1 MGMKRFTSKMLFL
14 RAAYAATYYRNE
26 KKPGKPGC
34 FDLSLCSG
42 RRRAPLGALAL
53 GLSRRPFESRFGA
66 VDPFAQRN
74 KHQTAQ
80 PPSASLAQGDGV
92 PLGSQ
97 GGRRHLAAGAKGPGL
112 PNGKPGPGAK
122 GPRPGF
128 QGATRPRRPPRA
140 AGILP
145 TPTGQGRPME
155 CNLNQAGSNAPA
167 IEQVGIHHRHQS
179 GNGNGWV

>member
-80 PPSASLAQGDGV
+80 PPSASLAQGEGV
-92 PLGSQ
+92 SLGSQ

-112 PNGKPGPGAK
+112 PNGKPGPGGLWPPGA
-122 GPRPGF
+122 GF
-128 QGATRPRRPPRA
+128 QGAARPRRPPGPQRSRRLKGGRGVGRGIAKTGARIKCPCDRA
-140 AGILP
+140 
-145 TPTGQGRPME
+145 GR
-155 CNLNQAGSNAPA
+155 N
-167 IEQVGIHHRHQS
+167 I
-179 GNGNGWV
+179 